1 MQSSTNKPSVRYCRA
16 VQTNNSHHQVMSESN
31 QGLPPLTSH
40 GVFTASA
47 SSTIDAPRDIAWQV
61 LMDWASYHEWCA
73 AQAKP
78 HCHDLTCFA
87 GTLLCTYNI
96 DSRLTLGMTP
106 KPRRS
111 RNQCLTDGSKQP
123 LGAAQQT
130 PRAGAH
136 LLIHPVHIPP
146 SFDPPA
152 IFPAS
157 SVFVIITA
165 MDPDNYR
172 CAWETADY
180 PPWLL
185 HSVRW
190 QMLTEVVEDGRK
202 KTRYESI
209 EVFNGVLAYAI
220 KYFVGSGLQQGFTAM
235 AEGLK
240 KRSEELQERRQG

>member
-1 MQSSTNKPSVRYCRA
+1 
-16 VQTNNSHHQVMSESN
+16 MSESN

-61 LMDWASYHEWCA
+61 LMDWASYHEWN
-73 AQAKP
+73 P
-78 HCHDLTCFA
+78 FV
-87 GTLLCTYNI
+87 
-96 DSRLTLGMTP
+96 
-106 KPRRS
+106 